1 MIVCNGKTQ
10 AMEIEDTVFHR
21 LQQVIYDQQQNK
33 DTSNTLDF
41 EMLQLLLLNV
51 IDELQVKYLNL
62 KEFKFDLN
70 DTISPSPI

>member
-1 MIVCNGKTQ
+1 
-10 AMEIEDTVFHR
+10 MEIEDTVFHR